1 MTHSKFMPEEYNP
14 NYMNDFDDTSI
25 REATSG
31 GQDIK
36 DMRLARWQ
44 LDLTEMLDELCHHFR
59 GDEYDHK
66 ENTWVTNIE
75 YKLMNEKGIREVVNQ
90 LRMAN
95 RNIFLSNLTEDEI
108 RSMMKYFMI
117 SFTVFLSLK
126 WSQFE
131 IDKKNMTLIKELVV
145 FTLYPALKRS
155 QLAGERKSLY
165 QTQRV
170 IESTITHPNQPGGEN
185 KGGILGKLFR
195 RK

>member
-1 MTHSKFMPEEYNP
+1 MPDENFLQDYENNLLAENSRPGEDSK
-14 NYMNDFDDTSI
+14 DL
-25 REATSG
+25 
-31 GQDIK
+31 Q
-36 DMRLARWQ
+36 LARWQ

-59 GDEYDHK
+59 GDEYDQEK
-66 ENTWVTNIE
+66 NQWVTNPQ

-126 WSQFE
+126 WSQFD

-155 QLAGERKSLY
+155 QQAGERKSLY

-170 IESTITHPNQPGGEN
+170 IETTVTHPGGGQGGEK
-185 KGGILGKLFR
+185 KGGILGALFR